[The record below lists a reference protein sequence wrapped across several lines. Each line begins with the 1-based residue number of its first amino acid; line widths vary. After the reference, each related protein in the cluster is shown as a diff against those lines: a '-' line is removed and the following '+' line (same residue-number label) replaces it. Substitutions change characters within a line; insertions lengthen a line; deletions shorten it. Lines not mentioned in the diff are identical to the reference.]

1 MNLLRRYRDWLKN
14 REIDDVVSLAGAHI
28 ALCIAY
34 GDHKRADRLR
44 EVIAALE
51 AGRP

>member
-1 MNLLRRYRDWLKN
+1 MIRRIRNWLKN
-14 REIDDVVSLAGAHI
+14 REIDDVVGLAGAHI
-28 ALCIAY
+28 ALCIAH

-44 EVIAALE
+44 KVIAALE